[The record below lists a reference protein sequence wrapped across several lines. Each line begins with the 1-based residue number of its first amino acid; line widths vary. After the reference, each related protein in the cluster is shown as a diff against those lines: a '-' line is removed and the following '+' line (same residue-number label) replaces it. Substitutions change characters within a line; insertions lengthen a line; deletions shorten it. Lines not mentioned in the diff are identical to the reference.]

1 MSNLHLNLDEANKHT
16 PKGFDPAGN
25 NTRPWKDEQGQSTYT
40 ENFELPRAINFVDG
54 TVAPPTTA
62 DLDVYVLTGSG
73 VVDSGW
79 GTATFG
85 DWVRFLNGI
94 AAPITPLAGALCY
107 DDTASSWMEFDGSVW
122 AAFGGG
128 GGGPTLYTANN
139 TIGTSRVATLTDSL
153 TFDASGVGGDSLI
166 FQGGSNANK
175 GFYLYGSTGTTGSN
189 YRAALVNISSGARG
203 QLVLRSAAG
212 DTTLNTDGISTLQ
225 GGLNSI
231 GAVNISP
238 STAAYNLNVK
248 QPNGANGIRMYTAN
262 GQNELHL
269 HHSGGATAVVRFLSG
284 SDCYVNTSGNFG
296 IGLSSGFGAKL
307 HVKGSGIT
315 SGTTALLVENS
326 AGQNIIEARNDNAL
340 AFYGGVPT
348 VQATT
353 GIAAAVF
360 AANTSGIA
368 DDTATFDGYTIGQ
381 VVTALRAMGILT

>member
-1 MSNLHLNLDEANKHT
+1 MAS
-16 PKGFDPAGN
+16 
-25 NTRPWKDEQGQSTYT
+25 S
-40 ENFELPRAINFVDG
+40 
-54 TVAPPTTA
+54 
-62 DLDVYVLTGSG
+62 
-73 VVDSGW
+73 VDSKNAQRIKGVKYE
-79 GTATFG
+79 GTLTDGQFWAYQ
-85 DWVRFLNGI
+85 L
-94 AAPITPLAGALCY
+94 
-107 DDTASSWMEFDGSVW
+107 SSDSMIPVNP
-122 AAFGGG
+122 G

-307 HVKGSGIT
+307 HIKSSGIT
-315 SGTTALLVENS
+315 PGTAGLLVQNNS
-326 AGQNIIEARNDNAL
+326 GLNLLETKND
-340 AFYGGVPT
+340 GT
-348 VQATT
+348 
-353 GIAAAVF
+353 ISAANLSTYASDF
-360 AANTSGIA
+360 AAGVGGLVANDIYKTSTGE
-368 DDTATFDGYTIGQ
+368 
-381 VVTALRAMGILT
+381 LRIKT